1 MHFFDVF
8 SVFRLKQA
16 LNIFGGKNEL
26 EQKYGI
32 FKDQFTNNLKAG
44 KATLVSVGGAYIK
57 DCLQGL
63 NTPYKNF
70 QQFGLKNIIPKIYPF
85 IIMDEKLSYRFW

>member
-8 SVFRLKQA
+8 SVFRMKQA

-26 EQKYGI
+26 EQPYGI
-32 FKDQFTNNLKAG
+32 FKEQFTNNLKAG
-44 KATLVSVGGAYIK
+44 KATLVPAGGAYIK

-63 NTPYKNF
+63 RT
-70 QQFGLKNIIPKIYPF
+70 L
-85 IIMDEKLSYRFW
+85 